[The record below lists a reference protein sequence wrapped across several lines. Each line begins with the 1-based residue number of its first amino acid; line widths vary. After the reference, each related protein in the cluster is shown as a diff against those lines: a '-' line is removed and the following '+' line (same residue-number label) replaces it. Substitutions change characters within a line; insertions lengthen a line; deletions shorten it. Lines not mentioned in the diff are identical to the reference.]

1 MTNKPID
8 LSSNSIKVKLLNY
21 LAKEL
26 LTPLTSVLGMASVL
40 SQEIYGPLTSK
51 QKEYIDVIQDS
62 SRSLRSLV
70 EEIVQL
76 AELDD
81 SAFALKRTA
90 VDIETLCQQ
99 VVTILS
105 QPASRREQEINLSIG
120 PGPRIWL
127 ADKDKVQQMLH
138 HLIFSV
144 IQSAGSG
151 SVIRVHVSRKEDS
164 INIGVWVF
172 HPWLGESLPH
182 AKLYSDYLLNR
193 SDSSSRSNSNSNS
206 NTRELEV
213 EPQLAN
219 SAQSQE
225 RLILSFSEL
234 AALVATN
241 AADTAPLLAGYGDR
255 ERLGLLLCCQLV
267 EIQGGQLW
275 IQGGPESGYRYV
287 IWLPCINATELLE
300 G

>member
-8 LSSNSIKVKLLNY
+8 LSTNSIKVKLLNN
-21 LAKEL
+21 LAQEL

-40 SQEIYGPLTSK
+40 KQEIYGPLTSK

-70 EEIVQL
+70 EEILEL

-81 SAFALKRTA
+81 SAFTLKRTA

-105 QPASRREQEINLSIG
+105 SVASRREQEINLSMG
-120 PGPRIWL
+120 PGSRIWL
-127 ADKDKVQQMLH
+127 VDKDKVQQMLH
-138 HLIFSV
+138 HLIFSI
-144 IQSAGSG
+144 IQSAGAG
-151 SVIRVHVSRKEDS
+151 SVIRVHVSRKEDG

-182 AKLYSDYLLNR
+182 AKLYTDYLLKAG
-193 SDSSSRSNSNSNS
+193 SGSGSPSNSETDSPG
-206 NTRELEV
+206 LEA
-213 EPQLAN
+213 QLPT
-219 SAQSQE
+219 QGSQ
-225 RLILSFSEL
+225 RLTLAFSEL
-234 AALVATN
+234 AALVAQN
-241 AADTAPLLAGYGDR
+241 AEDTAPVLAGYGAR

-267 EIQGGQLW
+267 EIQGGQLS
-275 IQGGPESGYRYV
+275 IQGAPESGYRYV
-287 IWLPCINATELLE
+287 LWLPCTNATELLE

>member
-8 LSSNSIKVKLLNY
+8 LSTNSIKVKLLNN
-21 LAKEL
+21 LAQEL

-40 SQEIYGPLTSK
+40 KQEIYGPLTSK

-70 EEIVQL
+70 EEILEL

-81 SAFALKRTA
+81 SAFTLKRTA

-105 QPASRREQEINLSIG
+105 SAASRREQEINLSMG
-120 PGPRIWL
+120 PGSRIWL
-127 ADKDKVQQMLH
+127 VDKDKVQQMLH
-138 HLIFSV
+138 HLLFSI
-144 IQSAGSG
+144 IQSAGAG
-151 SVIRVHVSRKEDS
+151 SVIRVHVSRKEDG

-182 AKLYSDYLLNR
+182 AKLYTDYLLKAG
-193 SDSSSRSNSNSNS
+193 SVSGSPSNSETDS
-206 NTRELEV
+206 LGVEV
-213 EPQLAN
+213 QLPT
-219 SAQSQE
+219 QGSQ
-225 RLILSFSEL
+225 RLTLAFSEL
-234 AALVATN
+234 AALVAEN
-241 AADTAPLLAGYGDR
+241 AEDTAPVLAGYGAR

-267 EIQGGQLW
+267 EIQGGQLS
-275 IQGGPESGYRYV
+275 IQGAPESGYRYV
-287 IWLPCINATELLE
+287 LWLPCTNATELLE

>member
-8 LSSNSIKVKLLNY
+8 LSTNSIKVKLLNN
-21 LAKEL
+21 LAQEL

-40 SQEIYGPLTSK
+40 KQEIYGPLTSK

-70 EEIVQL
+70 EEILEL

-81 SAFALKRTA
+81 SAFTLKRTA

-105 QPASRREQEINLSIG
+105 SAASRREQEINLSMG
-120 PGPRIWL
+120 PGSRIWL
-127 ADKDKVQQMLH
+127 IDKDKVQQMLH
-138 HLIFSV
+138 HLIFSI
-144 IQSAGSG
+144 IQSAGAG
-151 SVIRVHVSRKEDS
+151 SVIRVHVSRKEDG

-182 AKLYSDYLLNR
+182 AKLYTDYLLKAG
-193 SDSSSRSNSNSNS
+193 SGSGSPSNSETESPA
-206 NTRELEV
+206 LEA
-213 EPQLAN
+213 QLPT
-219 SAQSQE
+219 QGSQ
-225 RLILSFSEL
+225 RLTLAFSEL
-234 AALVATN
+234 AALVAQN
-241 AADTAPLLAGYGDR
+241 AEDTAPVLAGYGAR

-267 EIQGGQLW
+267 EIQGGQLS
-275 IQGGPESGYRYV
+275 IQGTPESGYRYLL
-287 IWLPCINATELLE
+287 WLPCTNATELLE

>member
-8 LSSNSIKVKLLNY
+8 LSTNSIKVKLLNY
-21 LAKEL
+21 LAQEL
-26 LTPLTSVLGMASVL
+26 LTPLTSVIGMASVL
-40 SQEIYGPLTSK
+40 NQEIYGPLTSK

-70 EEIVQL
+70 EEILEL

-81 SAFALKRTA
+81 SAFTLRRTA

-105 QPASRREQEINLSIG
+105 PAASRQEQEINLSMG

-127 ADKDKVQQMLH
+127 VDKDKVQQMLH
-138 HLIFSV
+138 HLIFSI
-144 IQSAGSG
+144 IQSAGAG
-151 SVIRVHVSRKEDS
+151 SVIRVHVSRKEDG

-182 AKLYSDYLLNR
+182 AKLYTDYLLKVG
-193 SDSSSRSNSNSNS
+193 SGSVSPSSSETDS
-206 NTRELEV
+206 LEV
-213 EPQLAN
+213 EPQLPT
-219 SAQSQE
+219 QGSQ
-225 RLILSFSEL
+225 RLTLAFSEL
-234 AALVATN
+234 ASLVAEN
-241 AADTAPLLAGYGDR
+241 AEDTAPVLAGYGAR

-267 EIQGGQLW
+267 EIQGGQLS
-275 IQGGPESGYRYV
+275 IQGAPESGYRYAL
-287 IWLPCINATELLE
+287 WLPCTNATELLE

>member
-1 MTNKPID
+1 MNNKPID
-8 LSSNSIKVKLLNY
+8 LSTNSIKVKLLNH
-21 LAKEL
+21 LAQEL

-40 SQEIYGPLTSK
+40 NQEIYGPLTSK

-70 EEIVQL
+70 EEILEL

-81 SAFALKRTA
+81 SAFTLKRTA

-99 VVTILS
+99 VVTVLS
-105 QPASRREQEINLSIG
+105 QAASRREQEINLSMG

-138 HLIFSV
+138 HLIFSI
-144 IQSAGSG
+144 IQSAGAG
-151 SVIRVHVSRKEDS
+151 SVIRVHVSRKQDG

-182 AKLYSDYLLNR
+182 AKLYSDYLLKVGA
-193 SDSSSRSNSNSNS
+193 DSGARSNSETDS
-206 NTRELEV
+206 LEF
-213 EPQLAN
+213 EPQLP
-219 SAQSQE
+219 SQTQASQ
-225 RLILSFSEL
+225 RLTLAFSEL
-234 AALVATN
+234 AALVVEN
-241 AADTAPLLAGYGDR
+241 AADTAPVLAGYGAR

-267 EIQGGQLW
+267 EIQGGQLS
-275 IQGGPESGYRYV
+275 IQGTPESGYRYV
-287 IWLPCINATELLE
+287 LWLPCTNATELLE
-300 G
+300 R

>member
-8 LSSNSIKVKLLNY
+8 LSTNSIKVKLLNY
-21 LAKEL
+21 LAQEL
-26 LTPLTSVLGMASVL
+26 LTPLTSVIGMASVL
-40 SQEIYGPLTSK
+40 SQEIYGPLTTK
-51 QKEYIDVIQDS
+51 QKEYIDVVQDS

-70 EEIVQL
+70 EEILEL

-81 SAFALKRTA
+81 SAFTLRRTA

-105 QPASRREQEINLSIG
+105 PAASRQEQEINLSMG

-138 HLIFSV
+138 HLIFSI
-144 IQSAGSG
+144 IQSAGAG
-151 SVIRVHVSRKEDS
+151 SVIRVHVSPTEDGL
-164 INIGVWVF
+164 NLGVWVF

-182 AKLYSDYLLNR
+182 AKLYSDYLLKVG
-193 SDSSSRSNSNSNS
+193 SDSGSPSNSETDS
-206 NTRELEV
+206 LGL
-213 EPQLAN
+213 EPQLPI
-219 SAQSQE
+219 QGSQ
-225 RLILSFSEL
+225 RLTLAFSEL
-234 AALVATN
+234 AALVAQN
-241 AADTAPLLAGYGDR
+241 AEDTAPVLAGYGAR

-267 EIQGGQLW
+267 EIQGGQLS
-275 IQGGPESGYRYV
+275 IQGAPESGYRYV
-287 IWLPCINATELLE
+287 LWLPCTNATELLE

>member
-8 LSSNSIKVKLLNY
+8 LSTNSIKVKLLNY
-21 LAKEL
+21 LAQEL

-62 SRSLRSLV
+62 SRSVRSLV
-70 EEIVQL
+70 EEILGL

-81 SAFALKRTA
+81 STFIPKRSA

-99 VVTILS
+99 VVTSLS
-105 QPASRREQEINLSIG
+105 QPASRREQEINLSMG

-138 HLIFSV
+138 HLIFSL
-144 IQSAGSG
+144 IESAGAG
-151 SVIRVHVSRKEDS
+151 SVIRVHVSRKSDG
-164 INIGVWVF
+164 INMGVWVF

-182 AKLYSDYLLNR
+182 AKLYSDYLRDR
-193 SDSSSRSNSNSNS
+193 SRENSPSNSNS
-206 NTRELEV
+206 TELELGS
-213 EPQLAN
+213 PLSQKAN
-219 SAQSQE
+219 NQE
-225 RLILSFSEL
+225 RLTLSFCEL
-234 AALVATN
+234 AASVATN
-241 AADTAPLLAGYGDR
+241 AADTPPLLAGYGDR

-267 EIQGGQLW
+267 EIQGGQLS
-275 IQGGPESGYRYV
+275 IQGSAESGYRYV
-287 IWLPCINATELLE
+287 LSLPCTNATELLE

>member
-8 LSSNSIKVKLLNY
+8 LSTNSIKIKLLNN
-21 LAKEL
+21 LAQEL

-40 SQEIYGPLTSK
+40 KQEIYGPLTSK

-70 EEIVQL
+70 EEILEL

-81 SAFALKRTA
+81 SAFTLKRTA

-105 QPASRREQEINLSIG
+105 SAASRREQEINLSMG
-120 PGPRIWL
+120 PGSRIWL
-127 ADKDKVQQMLH
+127 VDKDKVQQMLH
-138 HLIFSV
+138 HLIFSI
-144 IQSAGSG
+144 IQSAGAG
-151 SVIRVHVSRKEDS
+151 SVIRVHVSRKEDG

-182 AKLYSDYLLNR
+182 AKLYTDYLLKAG
-193 SDSSSRSNSNSNS
+193 SGSGSPSNSETDSLG
-206 NTRELEV
+206 LEA
-213 EPQLAN
+213 QLPT
-219 SAQSQE
+219 QGSQ
-225 RLILSFSEL
+225 RLTLAFSEL
-234 AALVATN
+234 AALVAQN
-241 AADTAPLLAGYGDR
+241 AEDTAPVLAGYGAR

-267 EIQGGQLW
+267 EIQGGQLS
-275 IQGGPESGYRYV
+275 IQGAPESGYRYV
-287 IWLPCINATELLE
+287 LWLPCTNATELLE

>member
-8 LSSNSIKVKLLNY
+8 LSTNSIKVKLLNN
-21 LAKEL
+21 LAQEL

-40 SQEIYGPLTSK
+40 KQEIYGPLTSK

-70 EEIVQL
+70 EEIL
-76 AELDD
+76 ELSELDD
-81 SAFALKRTA
+81 SAFTLKRTA

-105 QPASRREQEINLSIG
+105 PAASRREQEINLSMG
-120 PGPRIWL
+120 PGSRIWL
-127 ADKDKVQQMLH
+127 VDKDKVQQMLH
-138 HLIFSV
+138 HLIFSI
-144 IQSAGSG
+144 IQSAGAG
-151 SVIRVHVSRKEDS
+151 SVIRVHVSRKEEG

-182 AKLYSDYLLNR
+182 AKLYTDYLLKAG
-193 SDSSSRSNSNSNS
+193 SGSGSPSHSETDSPG
-206 NTRELEV
+206 LEAQV
-213 EPQLAN
+213 PTQGSQRLTLA
-219 SAQSQE
+219 
-225 RLILSFSEL
+225 FSEL
-234 AALVATN
+234 AALVAQN
-241 AADTAPLLAGYGDR
+241 AEDTAPVLAGYGAR

-267 EIQGGQLW
+267 ELQGGQLS
-275 IQGGPESGYRYV
+275 IQGSPESGYRYV
-287 IWLPCINATELLE
+287 LWLPCTNATELLE

>member
-1 MTNKPID
+1 MNKPID
-8 LSSNSIKVKLLNY
+8 LSSNSIKIKLLNY
-21 LAKEL
+21 LAQEL

-70 EEIVQL
+70 EEILGL
-76 AELDD
+76 ADIDD
-81 SAFALKRTA
+81 SSFTIKRTA
-90 VDIETLCQQ
+90 IDIETLCQQ
-99 VVTILS
+99 VVTNLS
-105 QPASRREQEINLSIG
+105 QPASKREQEINLSMS

-127 ADKDKVQQMLH
+127 ADKEKVQQMLH

-144 IQSAGSG
+144 IQSAGAG
-151 SVIRVHVSRKEDS
+151 SVIRVHVFRKDDG

-182 AKLYSDYLLNR
+182 AKLYSDYLLKVESASNSASN
-193 SDSSSRSNSNSNS
+193 SDSK
-206 NTRELEV
+206 ELGL
-213 EPQLAN
+213 EPQLPQAV
-219 SAQSQE
+219 QGSQ
-225 RLILSFSEL
+225 RFQLSFSEL
-234 AALVATN
+234 AALVAVN
-241 AADTAPLLAGYGDR
+241 ATDTAPLLAGYGER

-267 EIQGGQLW
+267 EIQGGQLS
-275 IQGGPESGYRYV
+275 IQGTGDSGYRYV
-287 IWLPCINATELLE
+287 LWLPCTNATELLE